1 MYIHFSALLCAL
13 ANAAPAIGAPGVNPV
28 VARYQPGG
36 SAFVVRDGAVRHVVR
51 DVAARDV
58 SPVVGDMLGKR
69 DECTVVDDVIKVLKV
84 VRVERYWPVLTLFS
98 FS

>member
-58 SPVVGDMLGKR
+58 SPVAGDMLGKR
-69 DECTVVDDVIKVLKV
+69 NECTVVDDVIKVLKV
-84 VRVERYWPVLTLFS
+84 VRVERYWPILTLFS